1 VIRAL
6 LVDDEPLARDELR
19 RLLDA
24 AGGIEIAGECG
35 NAIDALTALRRD
47 EPDVVFLDV
56 QMPVVNGFELLSMI
70 EDEHLPQVVFVTAH
84 DEFALKAFDENAVD
98 YLLKPVSPER
108 LAQTLEKLRRGRPS
122 PPEAR
127 PAYAA
132 GDITRIP
139 CLGARSIKLVPVA
152 EVEYVKSG
160 PAGVYVV
167 CAAGEFFTEL
177 TLKVLEDRA
186 GLLRCHKQFLVNIDR
201 VDEITLGENQLG
213 VIRTKSGHE
222 VPVSRRHLTA
232 LREKLGL

>member
-1 VIRAL
+1 MIRTL

-24 AGGIEIAGECG
+24 AGEFEIVGECG
-35 NAIDALTALRRD
+35 NAIDALSAIRRD
-47 EPDVVFLDV
+47 APDVVFLDV

-70 EDEHLPQVVFVTAH
+70 EDEHLPDVVFVTAH
-84 DEFALKAFDENAVD
+84 DDFALKAFEENAVD
-98 YLLKPVSPER
+98 YLLKPVSAER
-108 LAQTLEKLRRGRPS
+108 LAKTVEKLRRGRT
-122 PPEAR
+122 PPPVAR

-139 CLGARSIKLVPVA
+139 CLGSRSIKLVPIA
-152 EVEYVKSG
+152 EVEFVKSG

-167 CAAGEFFTEL
+167 CPSGEFFTEL

-201 VDEITLGENQLG
+201 VDEIALGDNQLG
-213 VIRTKSGHE
+213 VIRTKTGHE

>member
-19 RLLDA
+19 RLLEA
-24 AGGIEIAGECG
+24 TGAIAVVGEAG
-35 NAIDALTALRRD
+35 NAIDALQAIRRD
-47 EPDVVFLDV
+47 SPDVVFLDV
-56 QMPVVNGFELLSMI
+56 QMPVVSGFELLSMI

-98 YLLKPVSPER
+98 YLLKPVSAER
-108 LAQTLEKLRRGRPS
+108 LEKTVEKLRRGRPQ
-122 PPEAR
+122 PPAAR

-139 CLGARSIKLVPVA
+139 CLGARSIKLVPLG

-167 CAAGEFFTEL
+167 CATGEFFTEL

-201 VDEITLGENQLG
+201 VDEIALGDNQLG
-213 VIRTKSGHE
+213 VIRTRSGHE
-222 VPVSRRHLTA
+222 VPVSRRHLSA